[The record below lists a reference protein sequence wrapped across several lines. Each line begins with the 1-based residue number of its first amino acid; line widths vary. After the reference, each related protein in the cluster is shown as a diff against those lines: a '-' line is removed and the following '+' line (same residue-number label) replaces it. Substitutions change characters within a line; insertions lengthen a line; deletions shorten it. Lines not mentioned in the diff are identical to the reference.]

1 LLKGRADNM
10 LRTSL
15 SFALLASLPISLTAC
30 ATSDADVEVLDQT
43 LKSVENGFTYLS
55 IRSDGDSYLVRAV
68 NGGRLLCAD
77 GYRRPECKVASLDL
91 EALALPDDD
100 QLALT
105 DKLGERRAVIVGGT
119 LGRRTVRTARGP
131 VRVGHLEVGEAWVA
145 GSVSGAA
152 ALAKAEETRHGGFAA
167 EKPTAVLVNL
177 NGVRCIQAPCPD
189 KSEETLNGG
198 AVENI
203 ADLDFRPS
211 GATEDE
217 IAAAWNALTAE
228 GLPGLIVVGHRYTVR
243 GRTGATAA
251 GRTVFQFY
259 TRVVATEPAL
269 LSGEECE
276 LAGGFV
282 RGDIGDGNVA
292 CASGENEIGR
302 VRTGIEGGVCCE
314 RIVLTPDQCES
325 AGGFIRTDIGDGKI
339 ACEAG
344 EIDLGRVAFGREGGV
359 CCQ

>member
-1 LLKGRADNM
+1 M
-10 LRTSL
+10 LRNSL
-15 SFALLASLPISLTAC
+15 AFAFLAALPLTAC

-55 IRSDGDSYLVRAV
+55 IRADRDGYLVRAV

-77 GYRRPECKVASLDL
+77 GYRRVECKVATLDT
-91 EALALPDDD
+91 EALALPAAD

-105 DKLGERRAVIVGGT
+105 DKIGERRAVIVGGT
-119 LGRRTVRTARGP
+119 LGRRTLRTVRGT

-145 GSVSGAA
+145 GAA
-152 ALAKAEETRHGGFAA
+152 AGEPRG
-167 EKPTAVLVNL
+167 TAVLVNL

-189 KSEETLNGG
+189 KSEEVLNGG
-198 AVENI
+198 AIENI

-211 GATEDE
+211 HASEDE
-217 IAAAWNALTAE
+217 LATAWNALTAD
-228 GLPGLIVVGHRYTVR
+228 GLPGLIVVGDRYTVR

-251 GRTVFQFY
+251 GRTVTQFY
-259 TRVVATEPAL
+259 TRVVASEPAL

-302 VRTGIEGGVCCE
+302 VSTGIEGGVCCE
-314 RIVLTPDQCES
+314 RIVLTPEQCES